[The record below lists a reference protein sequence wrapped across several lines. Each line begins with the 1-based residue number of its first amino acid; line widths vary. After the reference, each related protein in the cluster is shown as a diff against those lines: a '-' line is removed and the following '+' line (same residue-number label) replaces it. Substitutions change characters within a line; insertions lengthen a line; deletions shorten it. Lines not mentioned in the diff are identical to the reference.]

1 MTGISFT
8 INTLNITDH
17 LLMTFAND
25 RHHSHLVVNTAADEV
40 AHQVDVGDVDRL
52 KVIQDSWEVV
62 GIVFS
67 LEERSQ

>member
-8 INTLNITDH
+8 IYTPNNTDH
-17 LLMTFAND
+17 LLVTFAND

-40 AHQVDVGDVDRL
+40 AHQAHVGDVDRL
-52 KVIQDSWEVV
+52 EAVQDGWEVV
-62 GIVFS
+62 GIIFS

>member
-40 AHQVDVGDVDRL
+40 AHQVDVGDVD
-52 KVIQDSWEVV
+52 
-62 GIVFS
+62 
-67 LEERSQ
+67 

>member
-1 MTGISFT
+1 MTGISLT
-8 INTLNITDH
+8 IYPLNIADH
-17 LLMTFAND
+17 LLMTFPND

-40 AHQVDVGDVDRL
+40 AHQAHIGDVDRL
-52 KVIQDSWEVV
+52 EAVKDGWEVV

>member
-1 MTGISFT
+1 MTGISLS
-8 INTLNITDH
+8 IYPPDNTDH

-25 RHHSHLVVNTAADEV
+25 GSDAHLVVNTAADQV
-40 AHQVDVGDVDRL
+40 AHQAHVGHVDRL
-52 KVIQDSWEVV
+52 KAVQNGWEMV

>member
-1 MTGISFT
+1 MTGISSAIYT
-8 INTLNITDH
+8 PNNTDH
-17 LLMTFAND
+17 LLMTFSND
-25 RHHSHLVVNTAADEV
+25 GHDGHLVVNTAADEV